1 MACRVLCFLWRITS
15 FQAVCLLI
23 CRVLGILVHA
33 HTHKIPGVRRK
44 VKTVTGLLLQ
54 TKKKTHSPH
63 FSFLYFYFCINKRKT
78 TFVKAVVDH
87 TVVGGEE
94 GQTLIPTDIRHSF
107 NTVNWTSLPLAS
119 TIALSLLAREHW
131 KGPVLQLLC
140 TGTSRRIQDRRLWPY
155 AFYSGCSQG
164 NW

>member
-1 MACRVLCFLWRITS
+1 MAHHKFPSSLSPHLSCVRYPCTR
-15 FQAVCLLI
+15 
-23 CRVLGILVHA
+23 A
-33 HTHKIPGVRRK
+33 HTQDSGSQEKGENCYRFV
-44 VKTVTGLLLQ
+44 VADQ
-54 TKKKTHSPH
+54 KKTHSPH

-140 TGTSRRIQDRRLWPY
+140 TGTSRRIQDWRLWPY